1 VEALDARAD
10 VVSGEGFL
18 AADRLA
24 ERPSRPVLQRAI
36 RGTERLMR
44 ARHGGMIERLAARI
58 AAGPRARA
66 SWEMPVN
73 TRDLSADEKATI
85 VPILMAL
92 AGSIRA
98 GLDEAE
104 LGWPAL
110 VAADAPSPAAGR
122 SPGSPSPPRGEG
134 VEDYEFP
141 PAEADRVAV
150 QPALARAAARET
162 GDAAAT
168 AVSPVSSREMAGG

>member
-1 VEALDARAD
+1 VETLDARAD

-73 TRDLSADEKATI
+73 TRDLSAEEKATI

-110 VAADAPSPAAGR
+110 VHRPSPAAGR
-122 SPGSPSPPRGEG
+122 SPGSSSPPRGEG
-134 VEDYEFP
+134 EEDYEFP